1 LSAQGRTPNPSGAG
15 SFLSSQRLPIR
26 TTRPG
31 RPRLLVRSSLEG
43 SAGAWDEL
51 LDMASLPSPFSR
63 SWWLSAVARGS
74 PRFLLVYDGAQ
85 LIGGLALE
93 EHRAFD
99 VSVFRAMGSG
109 PLCPDH
115 VDLLAMP
122 GREVT
127 VEQAVRAWVTRPGS
141 RVFELDGVAAR
152 SRLPGLLPSAR
163 QTAEVVAPWTSLP
176 SDPDAFLPARSANF
190 RSNVRKAAR
199 RLARDGVAYRTVPAS
214 SVDDG
219 LLTLRSLHAERW
231 GSSPFLSAYD
241 RFSAAARAGAGAGEL
256 SLHELVAGGTDTI
269 ASVACFEVAGRVSAY
284 QGGRSLEQRWRGAG
298 TVLLYEVIRS
308 AAGRGFTE
316 IDLLRGDEPY
326 KANFAT
332 GERAILSV
340 RASHGVPGH
349 LLLAGHDAYR
359 HARRAAGRTVRSTGR
374 WFDVGAGEAR

>member
-1 LSAQGRTPNPSGAG
+1 
-15 SFLSSQRLPIR
+15 
-26 TTRPG
+26 
-31 RPRLLVRSSLEG
+31 
-43 SAGAWDEL
+43 
-51 LDMASLPSPFSR
+51 MAPLPSPFSR
-63 SWWLSAVARGS
+63 SWWLSAVARGT

-93 EHRAFD
+93 EHRAFG
-99 VSVFRAMGSG
+99 VSVFRTMGSG

-122 GREVT
+122 GREVA
-127 VEQAVRAWVTRPGS
+127 VDRAVRAWVTRPGS
-141 RVFELDGVAAR
+141 RVFELDGVAAG

-163 QTAEVVAPWTSLP
+163 QTSAVVAPWTSLS
-176 SDPDAFLPARSANF
+176 SDPDAFLPTRSANF

-199 RLARDGVAYRTVPAS
+199 RLARDGVAHRTVPAS
-214 SVDDG
+214 SFDDG

-231 GSSPFLSAYD
+231 GSSPFLSAFD
-241 RFSAAARAGAGAGEL
+241 RFSSAARAGARAGEL
-256 SLHELVAGGTDTI
+256 SLHELVDGGTAPI

-284 QGGRSLEQRWRGAG
+284 QGGRSSEQRWRSAG

-316 IDLLRGDEPY
+316 IDLLRGEEPY

-332 GERAILSV
+332 GERAILSL

-349 LLLAGHDAYR
+349 LLQAGNDAYR
-359 HARRAAGRTVRSTGR
+359 HARRAAGRTLRSTGR
-374 WFDVGAGEAR
+374 WFDVEAGEAR